1 MTGIIRTFIFCAL
14 FLAAGVW
21 IPAKP
26 AAAAVIPAAEDAE
39 EMTCFWKEVYR
50 EFLAGK
56 AEIPVDT
63 GKYTPQELMNFRHY
77 AFDLANSPASDS
89 LSWQEDEEGGSILL
103 PGGNPA
109 YRECALRQEKAEQEI
124 RKMTEGLS
132 ADEESVRLLWDRLT
146 EEAAYGADGCPNS
159 CYSLLEE
166 GVSRCH
172 GMAMLFTRELKAL
185 NVPSCYVLG
194 TAGGLHAWTA
204 FVLNGVLYAADP
216 AFAVCRKEQGG
227 EEKYFLS
234 PDLLFGE
241 DRTILAFY

>member
-1 MTGIIRTFIFCAL
+1 MTGIIHTFVFCAL
-14 FLAAGVW
+14 FLAAGLW

-26 AAAAVIPAAEDAE
+26 APAAQFGAEDAE
-39 EMTCFWKEVYR
+39 WMTCFWKEVYR

-56 AEIPVDT
+56 TEIPVDFSRFS
-63 GKYTPQELMNFRHY
+63 PQELADFRLY

-89 LSWQEDEEGGSILL
+89 ISWCGEGNEGFILIPEGDLS
-103 PGGNPA
+103 
-109 YRECALRQEKAEQEI
+109 YRECALRHEKAEQMILE
-124 RKMTEGLS
+124 RTEGLS

-146 EEAAYGADGCPNS
+146 AEAAYGAEGCPNS
-159 CYSLLEE
+159 CYSLLKE

-185 NVPSCYVLG
+185 GIPSYYVLG
-194 TAGGLHAWTA
+194 TTGGLHAWTA
-204 FVLNGVLYAADP
+204 FVLDGVLYAADP
-216 AFAVCRKEQGG
+216 AYAVCRKEQGG

-241 DRTILAFY
+241 DRTILALY